1 MRRVLHR
8 WCGNVAWQSE
18 AGHATNQ
25 GRRSIQ
31 LLAKPRHAV
40 LRALACSTCIVS
52 MTSWVYLQPDMAKPD
67 LPDRLWWQPWRQRSD
82 CHFLTKTRGFSLLQT
97 WTFYQSDTGRK
108 WKKKFRE
115 RGVSVAILNVSI
127 FMTICVL
134 CECVCV
140 ECREASRGCLCWDI
154 IHNLFVLTV
163 LVRIVDFSYYLCGE
177 CRPKQEAKAVDVFLI
192 AYINAENNSNAT
204 HQKHFLTQN
213 KHQVRNSA
221 GNWSTIQE
229 REIETEGRCVCER
242 EMFSDC
248 LQGPYIRVGRTNQV
262 LDQTSEEAKTG
273 PRYAVHRMKSCAW
286 RLNWRSNQRKRK

>member
-8 WCGNVAWQSE
+8 WCGSVAWQSE

-108 WKKKFRE
+108 WKKSFE
-115 RGVSVAILNVSI
+115 NVVYLWRSWMLA
-127 FMTICVL
+127 FL
-134 CECVCV
+134 WPFAFCVCV
-140 ECREASRGCLCWDI
+140 
-154 IHNLFVLTV
+154 
-163 LVRIVDFSYYLCGE
+163 
-177 CRPKQEAKAVDVFLI
+177 
-192 AYINAENNSNAT
+192 
-204 HQKHFLTQN
+204 
-213 KHQVRNSA
+213 
-221 GNWSTIQE
+221 WS
-229 REIETEGRCVCER
+229 
-242 EMFSDC
+242 
-248 LQGPYIRVGRTNQV
+248 VGRHP
-262 LDQTSEEAKTG
+262 EAAFAG
-273 PRYAVHRMKSCAW
+273 ILFIIY
-286 RLNWRSNQRKRK
+286 LF